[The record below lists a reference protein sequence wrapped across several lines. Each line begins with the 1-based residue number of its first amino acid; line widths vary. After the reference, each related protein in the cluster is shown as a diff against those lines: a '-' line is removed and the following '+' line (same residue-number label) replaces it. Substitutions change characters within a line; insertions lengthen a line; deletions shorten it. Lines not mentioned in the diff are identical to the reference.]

1 MEETSGLERTSVGVR
16 TARDGHETC
25 RQFKPFR
32 HFRSHS
38 GTHLRTLRSNREVET
53 TVGII

>member
-32 HFRSHS
+32 SHS
-38 GTHLRTLRSNREVET
+38 GTYLRTLRSNREVET

>member
-25 RQFKPFR
+25 RQFKLQAFQAFQEPFR
-32 HFRSHS
+32 NVSQNAEIKQGS
-38 GTHLRTLRSNREVET
+38 
-53 TVGII
+53 